1 MAPGE
6 GGREGG
12 RERGRERGNEGGRE
26 EMREGGEG
34 GKEGGR
40 ERDREALG
48 SISYRIELTITCIL
62 GQVWILGQDI
72 RTNQHGSLRHV

>member
-1 MAPGE
+1 MGTCGWYRVE
-6 GGREGG
+6 IDGTWRGREGG
-12 RERGRERGNEGGRE
+12 RERGRERGN
-26 EMREGGEG
+26 EG